1 MVPVLEKYKGVLKII
16 LKKVLIVIC
25 KKTCA
30 GNPKNVRMESIF
42 HKKKYQKCE
51 WKSSLSMNMQ
61 LKWL

>member
-42 HKKKYQKCE
+42 HKKNIKNASERVLYP
-51 WKSSLSMNMQ
+51 
-61 LKWL
+61 

>member
-42 HKKKYQKCE
+42 HKKNIKNASERVLYPWTC
-51 WKSSLSMNMQ
+51 S
-61 LKWL
+61 